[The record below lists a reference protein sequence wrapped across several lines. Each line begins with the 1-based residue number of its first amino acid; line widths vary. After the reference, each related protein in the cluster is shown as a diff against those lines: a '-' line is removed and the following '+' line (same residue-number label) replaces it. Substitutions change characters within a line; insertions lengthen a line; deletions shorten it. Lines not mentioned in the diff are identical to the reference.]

1 VTARLDGADPT
12 DAVARVMSVF
22 PTEVAVGDSLRLVAE
37 ELAAGE
43 IGAVVV
49 LARGAV
55 VGLVSERDVVA
66 VVASGGD
73 VEEVRAADVMS
84 TKLITVEPATTI
96 AATGEVMLEAGVRH
110 VLVER
115 DTGIVGVVSIRDV
128 LAVLLAGARWR
139 AR

>member
-1 VTARLDGADPT
+1 MTARLDGADPT

-22 PTEVAVGDSLRLVAE
+22 PTEVA
-37 ELAAGE
+37 
-43 IGAVVV
+43 
-49 LARGAV
+49 
-55 VGLVSERDVVA
+55 VA

>member
-1 VTARLDGADPT
+1 MTARLDGADPT